1 MAIKFTAKDETIP
14 AKPGKAAAKAP
25 AADPKAETSPA
36 EETELFPAAPKS
48 PTKKRKS
55 RFS

>member
-1 MAIKFTAKDETIP
+1 MAIKFTAKDETVP